1 MTDRQMIE
9 ELLHQL
15 CVALPFVED
24 AQDDE
29 SYNEGVVKKR
39 LKTILSAIEKAQK
52 HLGEKP

>member
-1 MTDRQMIE
+1 MTDRQMID